1 MVKAPRV
8 QAAKIAQSSDRDM
21 ADGFIEPNFRTTAK
35 TSKPRLV
42 PQPQAG
48 IRVPQEKRADRKR
61 GSKNLA

>member
-35 TSKPRLV
+35 MSKPRLV

-48 IRVPQEKRADRKR
+48 IST
-61 GSKNLA
+61 GSSGEAGR